1 MTVKLGLFTMPFH
14 HMPRLSQHAAASAP
28 PGSGAAAGRARRKAR

>member
-14 HMPRLSQHAAASAP
+14 PMPRLSQHMAAGAA
-28 PGSGAAAGRARRKAR
+28 PGSGAAAGRARGKDR